1 MGQSNNGQKR
11 GKGRLKKLVREQGP
25 RDENSI
31 MAQEGAVGTKRMGK
45 IEILEAK
52 ENRVTKKFCG
62 AEEVP
67 TKNGN
72 SMIGS
77 AVAARQ
83 HRREPW
89 VPLPGTAGGLG
100 TLGQ

>member
-1 MGQSNNGQKR
+1 M
-11 GKGRLKKLVREQGP
+11 
-25 RDENSI
+25 
-31 MAQEGAVGTKRMGK
+31 GTKRTGK

-83 HRREPW
+83 HRREP
-89 VPLPGTAGGLG
+89 
-100 TLGQ
+100 